1 MEPTSKGRLPT
12 RSEISSKHKW
22 RLEDLFVSDSEW
34 EIAFAEVR
42 EALSQISAFRGQLG
56 KSSEQLL
63 AALRLQDQ
71 IEEQLTRVYAY
82 ARLRKDEDTTHTS
95 YQELSSRAQSLVTQ
109 TYSTLAFMNPEILA
123 IPSDILDSF
132 LDRNTDLQLYRHA
145 LANLVRQKPHVLA
158 EEQEEL
164 LARFA
169 EVAQAP
175 ADIFDMI
182 NDADIKFAS
191 VKDEDGQQIELTKG
205 RYIRLM
211 ESRDRRVRRDAFQSL
226 YASYIGQR
234 NTIAATLHAS
244 IKKDCLY
251 ANLRHYNSSLHAA
264 LDDDHMPVAV
274 YDNLIA
280 SVQSHL
286 DLMHRYV
293 SLRKRLLGV
302 DELRMYDLYT
312 PLVPEVD
319 VKIPYPKAKEIAVM
333 AMAPLGTEYVR
344 ILENGLNAAWVDV
357 YESVGK
363 SSGAYSFGIYGVH
376 PYVLL
381 NFQDTLDDVFT
392 LAHEMGHALH
402 SYFSSKRQ
410 PFVYASYSIFLAEIA
425 STLNENLLTQHL
437 LSTLDDP
444 KQRLYLINHCLDQFR
459 GTVYRQTMF
468 AEFERSVHA
477 SVEAG
482 EALTADNLCALYRE
496 LNRRYFGDEVVLD
509 SEIDMEWARIPHF
522 YRSFYVYKYATGF
535 SAAAALAKQIQ
546 EEGQPAVDRYLRFLA
561 SGSSDYPLE
570 ILKAAGVDMST
581 PEPIDQALS
590 VFASLLDELER
601 HA

>member
-1 MEPTSKGRLPT
+1 MPVNNEGRLPT
-12 RSEISSKHKW
+12 RSEIPDEHKW
-22 RLEDLFVSDSEW
+22 RLEDLFASNAEW
-34 EIAFAEVR
+34 EKALAEVK
-42 EALSQISAFRGQLG
+42 EALSRISAFRGQLG
-56 KSSEQLL
+56 QSAEQLL
-63 AALRLQDQ
+63 GALRLQDQ
-71 IEEQLTRVYAY
+71 MEERLTRVYAY
-82 ARLRKDEDTTHTS
+82 ARLRADEDTTHTR

-109 TYSTLAFMNPEILA
+109 VYSTLAFMSPEILA
-123 IPSDILDSF
+123 IPSETLDSF
-132 LDRNTDLQLYRHA
+132 LDENADLQLYRHA

-175 ADIFDMI
+175 GDIFDMI

-191 VKDEDGQQIELTKG
+191 ITDEDGQQIELTKG
-205 RYIRLM
+205 RFIRLM
-211 ESRDRRVRRDAFQSL
+211 ESRDRRVRRDTFQSL
-226 YASYIGQR
+226 YASYISQR

-244 IKKDCLY
+244 VKKDCLY

-264 LDDDHMPVAV
+264 LDEDHMPVAV
-274 YDNLIA
+274 YDNLIS
-280 SVQSHL
+280 SVQNHL

-302 DELRMYDLYT
+302 DELHTYDLYT

-319 VKIPYPKAKEIAVM
+319 VKIPYREAKEIVAAAV
-333 AMAPLGTEYVR
+333 APLGAEYVGV
-344 ILENGLNAAWVDV
+344 LGNGLHTSWVDV
-357 YESVGK
+357 YESAGK
-363 SSGAYSFGIYGVH
+363 SSGAYSYGVYGVH

-402 SYFSSKRQ
+402 SHLSNKAQ
-410 PFVYASYSIFLAEIA
+410 PFVYANYSIFLAEIA
-425 STLNENLLTQHL
+425 STLNENLLMQHL
-437 LSTLDDP
+437 LGTLDDSQ
-444 KQRLYLINHCLDQFR
+444 QRLYLINHWLDQFR

-468 AEFERSVHA
+468 AEFEKAIHA
-477 SVEAG
+477 GVEAG
-482 EALTADNLCALYRE
+482 EVLTADYLCALYRE
-496 LNRRYFGDEVVLD
+496 LNRRYFGEEIVLD

-535 SAAAALAKQIQ
+535 AASAALAKQIR
-546 EEGQPAVDRYLRFLA
+546 EDGQPAVDRYLRFLS

-570 ILKAAGVDMST
+570 ILKVAGVDMST

-590 VFASLLDELER
+590 IFASLLGELEK